1 MKKEVSVIVPIYNAH
16 KYLERCIR
24 SILGQTYENLDIVL
38 IDDGS
43 QDNSLEICKR
53 FEKEDKRVRVFHKE
67 NGGVS
72 STRNYGIKK
81 AQGEYIVFIDADDSV
96 ETSFIE
102 SLLAKANENS
112 IVICSFVYGD
122 EDGNIS
128 ASCEMLED
136 SNLNDLNDFITSVVV
151 KRKIFGSVCRTL
163 FPSKI
168 IMDNNIEFVDCVLAE
183 DQLFLLTAVS
193 YCSTVI
199 TLKKAMY
206 VYFDNSSSATHEVY
220 RKNFLKDRER
230 YCAELQ
236 RVIDRYPLSQEN
248 KKDILQTALLRE
260 RKNVFFNLVAS
271 DDCSVEYK
279 QFKTSRLF
287 EEQIGFRKKI
297 SWLKTLSKSDLIVV
311 MCMDFHL
318 VKTLRFIRQMRKKVR
333 K

>member
-1 MKKEVSVIVPIYNAH
+1 MFFYSD
-16 KYLERCIR
+16 R
-24 SILGQTYENLDIVL
+24 
-38 IDDGS
+38 
-43 QDNSLEICKR
+43 
-53 FEKEDKRVRVFHKE
+53 
-67 NGGVS
+67 
-72 STRNYGIKK
+72 
-81 AQGEYIVFIDADDSV
+81 V

-102 SLLAKANENS
+102 SLLAKAKENS

-151 KRKIFGSVCRTL
+151 ERKIFGSVWRTL

-183 DQLFLLTAVS
+183 DQLFLLTVVS
-193 YCSTVI
+193 YCSTII

-248 KKDILQTALLRE
+248 KKAIFQTALLRE

-271 DDCSVEYK
+271 DNYSVEYK

-287 EEQIGFRKKI
+287 DEQIGFRKKM

-311 MCMDFHL
+311 MCMDLEL
-318 VKTLRFIRQMRKKVR
+318 VQMQKVG
-333 K
+333 

>member
-1 MKKEVSVIVPIYNAH
+1 
-16 KYLERCIR
+16 
-24 SILGQTYENLDIVL
+24 
-38 IDDGS
+38 
-43 QDNSLEICKR
+43 
-53 FEKEDKRVRVFHKE
+53 
-67 NGGVS
+67 
-72 STRNYGIKK
+72 
-81 AQGEYIVFIDADDSV
+81 
-96 ETSFIE
+96 
-102 SLLAKANENS
+102 
-112 IVICSFVYGD
+112 
-122 EDGNIS
+122 
-128 ASCEMLED
+128 
-136 SNLNDLNDFITSVVV
+136 
-151 KRKIFGSVCRTL
+151 
-163 FPSKI
+163 
-168 IMDNNIEFVDCVLAE
+168 MDNNIEFVDCVLAE
-183 DQLFLLTAVS
+183 DQLFLLTVVS
-193 YCSTVI
+193 YCSTII

-248 KKDILQTALLRE
+248 KKAIFQTALLRE

-271 DDCSVEYK
+271 DNYSVEYK

-287 EEQIGFRKKI
+287 DEQIGFRKKM